1 MQQGHV
7 GEEQSRWVST
17 VEGESGNG
25 GNIQIISE
33 RRLSAITV
41 IFSKH
46 WENLARGHG
55 YDARCHFNACYF
67 IIMCDKPSDGC

>member
-33 RRLSAITV
+33 KIIS
-41 IFSKH
+41 
-46 WENLARGHG
+46 N
-55 YDARCHFNACYF
+55 YCY
-67 IIMCDKPSDGC
+67 IQ